1 MFKPLII
8 ITGPTACG
16 KTDVSVKFAQKIGG
30 EIISADSMQVYKYM
44 DIGTAKIKKE
54 ETQGIKHYLID
65 ELYPNEEYSAAV
77 FKNKAKDYID
87 NIYERKKVPIVVGGT
102 GFYINALIYDND
114 FSKVYNDYKYRNEI
128 ENIYKQKGNM
138 YIYEM
143 LKKVDYESAEKIHP
157 NNVKRIIRALEFYKQ
172 TGKKISE
179 HNEFEKKRKSPY
191 NVMLCILFMNK
202 ELLYNR
208 INKRVDLMLKEGLLE
223 EVERLLKMYDT
234 SLTSMQGIGYKE
246 IAEYFLGNLSYEDA
260 VSLLKKNTRH
270 FAKRQLT
277 WFKHQMENAIWIDV
291 EKFSNADVLSDYIY
305 SIYLKEYCNEHN

>member
-87 NIYERKKVPIVVGGT
+87 NIYERKKVPIVFGGT

-172 TGKKISE
+172 TGKKI
-179 HNEFEKKRKSPY
+179 
-191 NVMLCILFMNK
+191 
-202 ELLYNR
+202 
-208 INKRVDLMLKEGLLE
+208 
-223 EVERLLKMYDT
+223 
-234 SLTSMQGIGYKE
+234 
-246 IAEYFLGNLSYEDA
+246 
-260 VSLLKKNTRH
+260 
-270 FAKRQLT
+270 
-277 WFKHQMENAIWIDV
+277 
-291 EKFSNADVLSDYIY
+291 
-305 SIYLKEYCNEHN
+305 

>member
-1 MFKPLII
+1 
-8 ITGPTACG
+8 
-16 KTDVSVKFAQKIGG
+16 
-30 EIISADSMQVYKYM
+30 
-44 DIGTAKIKKE
+44 
-54 ETQGIKHYLID
+54 
-65 ELYPNEEYSAAV
+65 
-77 FKNKAKDYID
+77 
-87 NIYERKKVPIVVGGT
+87 
-102 GFYINALIYDND
+102 
-114 FSKVYNDYKYRNEI
+114 
-128 ENIYKQKGNM
+128 
-138 YIYEM
+138 
-143 LKKVDYESAEKIHP
+143 
-157 NNVKRIIRALEFYKQ
+157 
-172 TGKKISE
+172 
-179 HNEFEKKRKSPY
+179 
-191 NVMLCILFMNK
+191 MLCILFMNK